1 MPTSAFCIPKLNLSQ
16 KHSKCCFI
24 YVFPFDC
31 VDHEKLWLALREIG
45 IPEHLINIMCSLYNR
60 QEATVRTEKG
70 NTEWFNIGKG
80 VRQGCILSPYLFNI
94 YTEIIMR
101 KALESTE
108 TGIKVG
114 GQVIDN
120 MRYADD
126 TTLVDDTEH
135 GMKELIKRVK
145 DESEKAGLYLNM
157 KKTKLM
163 TTDNITEFKINDEH
177 IEIVESVIFLGS
189 QIARNGGNDSEI
201 RRRIGLA
208 RTTMKKLTHVIENND
223 LTLNTKIRLVN
234 TLIFSVFLYGC
245 ERWTI
250 RKKERK
256 KIDALELWCWRKLLK
271 ISWMDKITNANVL
284 AQIQPVISL
293 E

>member
-1 MPTSAFCIPKLNLSQ
+1 
-16 KHSKCCFI
+16 
-24 YVFPFDC
+24 
-31 VDHEKLWLALREIG
+31 
-45 IPEHLINIMCSLYNR
+45 MCSLYNR

-80 VRQGCILSPYLFNI
+80 VRQGCILSPYLFNMC
-94 YTEIIMR
+94 TEIIMR
-101 KALESTE
+101 KALESRE

-145 DESEKAGLYLNM
+145 DESEKDGLYLNI

-163 TTDNITEFKINDEH
+163 IANNITEFKIDDEH
-177 IEIVESVIFLGS
+177 IEIMESFIFLGS
-189 QIARNGGNDSEI
+189 QITRNGGSDSEI
-201 RRRIGLA
+201 RRIGLA
-208 RTTMKKLTHVIENND
+208 RTTTKKLTHVIKNND

-234 TLIFSVFLYGC
+234 TLIFSVFFV
-245 ERWTI
+245 
-250 RKKERK
+250 
-256 KIDALELWCWRKLLK
+256 
-271 ISWMDKITNANVL
+271 WM
-284 AQIQPVISL
+284 
-293 E
+293 